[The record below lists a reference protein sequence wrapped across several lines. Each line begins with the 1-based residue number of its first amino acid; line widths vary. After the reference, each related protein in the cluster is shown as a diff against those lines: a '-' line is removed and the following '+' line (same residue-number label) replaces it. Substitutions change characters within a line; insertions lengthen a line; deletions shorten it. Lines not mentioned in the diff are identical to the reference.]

1 MSVSLNKAKQ
11 ELDEFLAENPELVSY
26 QMRLNEYMSVG
37 KNSQERMQILAR
49 HMTDNLIQLQV
60 ELFMLKTKLEE
71 IV

>member
-1 MSVSLNKAKQ
+1 MKLQKAKQ
-11 ELDEFLAENPELVSY
+11 ELNEFLQANPELIPY
-26 QMRLNEYMSVG
+26 QMSLNEYLSKG
-37 KNSQERMQILAR
+37 RTPQERMQILAR

>member
-1 MSVSLNKAKQ
+1 MSVSLNKARQ
-11 ELDEFLAENPELVSY
+11 ELDEFLAENPELVPY

-37 KNSQERMQILAR
+37 KNPQERMQILAR

>member
-1 MSVSLNKAKQ
+1 VKLQKAKQ
-11 ELDEFLAENPELVSY
+11 ELNEFLQANPELIPY
-26 QMRLNEYMSVG
+26 QMSLNEYLSKG
-37 KNSQERMQILAR
+37 RTPQERMQILAR

>member
-1 MSVSLNKAKQ
+1 MNLSLNKARQ
-11 ELDEFLAENPELVSY
+11 ELDTFLRENPELVPY
-26 QMRLNEYMSVG
+26 QMRLNEYMSAG
-37 KNSQERMQILAR
+37 RNPQERMQILAR